1 MKLFIMEKKEITPT
15 DIAKLLGVEE
25 RYLEVLEEQALRN
38 QHIQE
43 ELKKTEEDFF
53 NSDPVDIPK

>member
-1 MKLFIMEKKEITPT
+1 MEKKEITPT

>member
-1 MKLFIMEKKEITPT
+1 MEKKEITAM
-15 DIAKLLGVEE
+15 DVAKVLGVEDKFAK
-25 RYLEVLEEQALRN
+25 VLAEQKQ

-53 NSDPVDIPK
+53 NSNPVDIPK